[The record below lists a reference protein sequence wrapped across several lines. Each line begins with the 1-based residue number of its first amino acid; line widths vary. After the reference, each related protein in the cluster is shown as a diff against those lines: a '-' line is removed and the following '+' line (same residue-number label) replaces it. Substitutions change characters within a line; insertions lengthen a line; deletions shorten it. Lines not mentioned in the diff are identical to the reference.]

1 MWIQPTYQQTLRIKT
16 LRCLH
21 HRYIIIS
28 EPMTG
33 SRWWQL
39 ETLTLLTSDLP
50 WLNQIFS
57 EIIIYRYMFASFNV
71 ELQVFSMM
79 MHSYLHHDSLN
90 SYDILMPSSWSI
102 KNKKHVTEVQVQVT
116 CIHTHTY
123 SVRPH
128 IYTHTFKIV
137 ITVQDQQMAAQI
149 YLSLNVKDTI
159 NAKLKNNIYDKYNL
173 IFK

>member
-28 EPMTG
+28 EPITG

-79 MHSYLHHDSLN
+79 MHSYLHHTMIPWTVTTYWCQAHDRSK
-90 SYDILMPSSWSI
+90 I
-102 KNKKHVTEVQVQVT
+102 KNKWLKFKSKSHA
-116 CIHTHTY
+116 
-123 SVRPH
+123 
-128 IYTHTFKIV
+128 YTHTHILYAHTFTPTHLRPLLPFKTNRWQHRSICH
-137 ITVQDQQMAAQI
+137 
-149 YLSLNVKDTI
+149 
-159 NAKLKNNIYDKYNL
+159 
-173 IFK
+173 